1 MSTKQPSPFAVPF
14 DLAECRR
21 RCLVSMLNT
30 PVGHWLAAACNEVER
45 LREEVERLKLQHW
58 LNENG
63 LEIVADVAEVVAAW
77 QRSGRSDTWRPV
89 IRGELLELIE
99 RYIEKRKKQ

>member
-1 MSTKQPSPFAVPF
+1 MKPKQPSPFAVPF

-45 LREEVERLKLQHW
+45 LRAVTEPVLDLVS
-58 LNENG
+58 N
-63 LEIVADVAEVVAAW
+63 W
-77 QRSGRSDTWRPV
+77 QRDGRNGHCLPV